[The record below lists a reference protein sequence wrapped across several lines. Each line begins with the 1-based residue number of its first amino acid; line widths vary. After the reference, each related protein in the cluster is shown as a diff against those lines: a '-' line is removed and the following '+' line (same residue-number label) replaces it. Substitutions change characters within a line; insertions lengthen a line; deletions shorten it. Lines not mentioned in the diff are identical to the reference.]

1 MELKYAVA
9 ILKGDIE
16 KILGLFDTKE
26 EADRFG
32 TENPISHD
40 EGLQYCLSTF
50 FKGSVPAGDSIKIY
64 SYYNA

>member
-16 KILGLFDTKE
+16 KILGLFDTRE

-32 TENPISHD
+32 NENPISHD
-40 EGLQYCLSTF
+40 EGLQYCFSTF
-50 FKGSVPAGDSIKIY
+50 FKGDIPVSDSIKIY